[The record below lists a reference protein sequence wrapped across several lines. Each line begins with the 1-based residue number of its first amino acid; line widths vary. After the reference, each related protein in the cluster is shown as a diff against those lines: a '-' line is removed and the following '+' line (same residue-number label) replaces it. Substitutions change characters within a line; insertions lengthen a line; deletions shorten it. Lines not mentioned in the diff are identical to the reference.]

1 MKPCLSCA
9 SEVEDDATRCPH
21 CGTVLAAGDRGTI
34 PAPPAADEALQYS
47 HSGQRFLLGYGTDFF
62 GIWDRQGPAQ
72 PVSRYP
78 RTDDGWREAWLA
90 FVAQEPNSA
99 EVGIAP
105 TRWSSPEATAAT
117 RPPANR
123 MATAS
128 LVFGILGLLL
138 GPFSIPALV
147 LGYRARSAG
156 AARAAAGGAAGA
168 AAARSGQ
175 PPDRG
180 LATAGIVLGWVGLAL
195 WILWLVLL
203 ATGAV
208 ENPLGL
214 GRPSGLSP

>member
-1 MKPCLSCA
+1 LN
-9 SEVEDDATRCPH
+9 T
-21 CGTVLAAGDRGTI
+21 L
-34 PAPPAADEALQYS
+34 PAPPAGTAPDEALQYS
-47 HSGQRFLLGYGTDFF
+47 HSGQRYLLGYGADFF
-62 GIWDRQGPAQ
+62 GIWDRQEPAH

-90 FVAQEPNSA
+90 FAAKEPDRA

-105 TRWSSPEATAAT
+105 TRWASPELPGTA
-117 RPPANR
+117 RPGTNGA
-123 MATAS
+123 ATAS

-138 GPFSIPALV
+138 GPLSIPALV

-156 AARAAAGGAAGA
+156 A
-168 AAARSGQ
+168 RSQQ
-175 PPDRG
+175 PRDPG

-208 ENPLGL
+208 ENPLA
-214 GRPSGLSP
+214 SGGPVG

>member
-1 MKPCLSCA
+1 MPHAVTPCPSCA
-9 SEVEDDATRCPH
+9 SKIEDDATRCPR
-21 CGTVLAAGDRGTI
+21 CGTVLVAGDRATP

-47 HSGQRFLLGYGTDFF
+47 HSGQRYLLGYGTDFF
-62 GIWDRQGPAQ
+62 GIWDRQEPAQ

-105 TRWSSPEATAAT
+105 TRWSSPGPPAA
-117 RPPANR
+117 RPPAHG

-138 GPFSIPALV
+138 GPLSIPALV

-156 AARAAAGGAAGA
+156 A
-168 AAARSGQ
+168 RSGQ
-175 PPDRG
+175 PPDPG

-195 WILWLVLL
+195 WVLWLVLL
-203 ATGAV
+203 ATGTV
-208 ENPLGL
+208 ENPLAAV
-214 GRPSGLSP
+214 RPPG

>member
-1 MKPCLSCA
+1 MKPCPSCA
-9 SEVEDDATRCPH
+9 SEIDDDATRCPR
-21 CGTVLAAGDRGTI
+21 CGTVLVAGDRGAL
-34 PAPPAADEALQYS
+34 PAPPVVAARDEALQYS
-47 HSGQRFLLGYGTDFF
+47 HSGQRYLLGYGPDFF
-62 GIWDRQGPAQ
+62 GIWDRQEPAH

-105 TRWSSPEATAAT
+105 TRWSSPELPATA
-117 RPPANR
+117 RPTTNG

-138 GPFSIPALV
+138 GPLSIPALV

-156 AARAAAGGAAGA
+156 A
-168 AAARSGQ
+168 RSEE

-180 LATAGIVLGWVGLAL
+180 LATAGIVLGWVGLVL
-195 WILWLVLL
+195 WILWLLLL
-203 ATGAV
+203 ATGTV
-208 ENPLGL
+208 E
-214 GRPSGLSP
+214 